1 MTPGKLAAT
10 MILVAYIFLAL
21 AFLTGCSGFGNPQ
34 FCVKTDY
41 GTFCYSLPVSEIPA
55 LKDK

>member
-1 MTPGKLAAT
+1 MTPEKFAAT
-10 MILVAYIFLAL
+10 MIVVAYIFLAL

-41 GTFCYSLPVSEIPA
+41 GTFCYSLPEVPA